1 MLTNSDSIKTSK
13 SSSET
18 DIKKKKRSKKLI
30 QKQYT
35 HGVGESDRSH
45 LVEDGGKSTAGRL
58 NGRRHL
64 LQRDGFRRNWR
75 AAASRHGLPHLQQKR
90 GRFVVQHHLIVTL
103 FWIDYYY
110 KWLNWKETRSMKIP
124 HIKRNPK
131 GQQKQRQKASNG
143 SETQIKRKSKLK
155 IKTKYLKTNPKN
167 ARSPS
172 KRTKITNQTNKN
184 QRNFRQNSA
193 KRNSNR
199 LSTLEKES
207 QRKGKLTQKR

>member
-1 MLTNSDSIKTSK
+1 MLTQSDSIKSSK

-18 DIKKKKRSKKLI
+18 DSRRKKRIKKLI

-35 HGVGESDRSH
+35 HGIGESGRSH
-45 LVEDGGKSTAGRL
+45 LVEDGGESAAGRF

-64 LQRDGFRRNWR
+64 LQRDRLRRDWR

-90 GRFVVQHHLIVTL
+90 GRFVVQYHRVCH
-103 FWIDYYY
+103 FEFDYYY
-110 KWLNWKETRSMKIP
+110 KWLNWKETRSMKTP
-124 HIKRNPK
+124 HENPK
-131 GQQKQRQKASNG
+131 GQRQKAIKG
-143 SETQIKRKSKLK
+143 SETQIKMKSKLK
-155 IKTKYLKTNPKN
+155 RKTKYLKNNQKN
-167 ARSPS
+167 ARNPS
-172 KRTKITNQTNKN
+172 KRTKITNQSNKN
-184 QRNFRQNSA
+184 QKNFRQNSA